1 MATEQDF
8 TKKAIEN
15 AQIAMLAHGAA
26 TKRLLRDLETYGG
39 VRLLQDL
46 CRKHR
51 LSDGFDELAA
61 CGHTELTLEALAVQ
75 SRFGALFTDEEVNRC
90 CEALCQTDH
99 FLKNR

>member
-1 MATEQDF
+1 MAIEQDF

-15 AQIAMLAHGAA
+15 AQAAFLAHGCP

-39 VRLLQDL
+39 VRVMQDL
-46 CRKHR
+46 CRKRR

-75 SRFGALFTDEEVNRC
+75 SKFGTLFTDEEAN
-90 CEALCQTDH
+90 EALSRLLEAG
-99 FLKNR
+99 FYL